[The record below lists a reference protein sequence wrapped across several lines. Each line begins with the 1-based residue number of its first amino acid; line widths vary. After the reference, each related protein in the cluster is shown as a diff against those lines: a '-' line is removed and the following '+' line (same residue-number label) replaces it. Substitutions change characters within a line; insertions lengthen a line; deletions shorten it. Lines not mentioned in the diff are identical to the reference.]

1 MIQIDTFDELIKK
14 YGSKKA
20 LIVLAGMFGTYQ
32 VPIPEMLE
40 PKWVAGIVIAK
51 VVAIAI
57 LGVMG
62 LICQWKLDK
71 QDEQEEPTTP

>member
-20 LIVLAGMFGTYQ
+20 LIVLAGMFGVYQ
-32 VPIPEMLE
+32 VPIPDMLE
-40 PKWVAGIVIAK
+40 PKWVAAIVIAK
-51 VVAIAI
+51 IAGITI

-62 LICQWKLDK
+62 LYCQWKLDK
-71 QDEQEEPTTP
+71 QEEPITP